1 MTSIQSAQ
9 NLKMETALAQG
20 QNSKLPFNIQ
30 EDLYDLKTALGQLK
44 DNPNLVDDQSFQR
57 KMLDYLQKYVD
68 DFNAD
73 VKDGSLT
80 PDQQIAFSD
89 LNEDLNVVG
98 LISAP
103 HDGPLNQPNDNMSI
117 QPYLEQLAKNDD
129 KVNWIDVI
137 NDAINSILG
146 TPSQS

>member
-1 MTSIQSAQ
+1 M
-9 NLKMETALAQG
+9 
-20 QNSKLPFNIQ
+20 
-30 EDLYDLKTALGQLK
+30 
-44 DNPNLVDDQSFQR
+44 V
-57 KMLDYLQKYVD
+57 DYLNNYVND
-68 DFNAD
+68 YNDD
-73 VKDGSLT
+73 VKNGTLSA
-80 PDQQIAFSD
+80 DQQIALSD

>member
-1 MTSIQSAQ
+1 MTPVEGESSAAAFEAYQ
-9 NLKMETALAQG
+9 EQG
-20 QNSKLPFNIQ
+20 DKLPFNMAR
-30 EDLYDLKTALGQLK
+30 DLHDLQIAFDQMKKTPDFVYDQVFKQ
-44 DNPNLVDDQSFQR
+44 
-57 KMLDYLQKYVD
+57 KMVDYLNNYVD
-68 DFNAD
+68 DYNDD
-73 VKDGSLT
+73 VKNGTLSA
-80 PDQQIAFSD
+80 DQQIAFSD

-137 NDAINSILG
+137 NNAINSILG

>member
-1 MTSIQSAQ
+1 MTPVDGESSAVAFEAYQ
-9 NLKMETALAQG
+9 EQG
-20 QNSKLPFNIQ
+20 DKLPFNMAG
-30 EDLYDLKTALGQLK
+30 DLHDLQIAFDQMKKTPDFVYDQ
-44 DNPNLVDDQSFQR
+44 VFRQ
-57 KMLDYLQKYVD
+57 KMVDYLNNYVND
-68 DFNAD
+68 YNDD
-73 VKDGSLT
+73 VKDGTLSAG
-80 PDQQIAFSD
+80 QQIAFSD

-129 KVNWIDVI
+129 KVNWLDVI

>member
-1 MTSIQSAQ
+1 MNPVDGESSAVAFEAYQ
-9 NLKMETALAQG
+9 EQG
-20 QNSKLPFNIQ
+20 DKLPFNMAR
-30 EDLYDLKTALGQLK
+30 DLHDLQIAFDQMKKTPDFVYDQ
-44 DNPNLVDDQSFQR
+44 VFRQ
-57 KMLDYLQKYVD
+57 KMVDYLNNYVND
-68 DFNAD
+68 YNDD
-73 VKDGSLT
+73 VKNGTLSA
-80 PDQQIAFSD
+80 DQQIALSD